1 MRSGLIWLHKYTG
14 LILGLLLSITG
25 LSGSLVVFD
34 RELDEWLTPETV
46 DFELSQTLAP
56 YDVAVAQAKQALGTD
71 AEPTRL
77 MTGRHAGAPHIIRFP
92 TPENAPGPIEVSI
105 NPVTGE
111 ALAVRNWG
119 QYPVTWFYRL
129 HLSFLGGERGE
140 ILVGIMGFCMLFFC
154 ISGVIIWWPKLSRQG
169 KRDWWRAFTIKR
181 KAGWF
186 RLNFDLHKTVGI
198 YFLPVFIMLAV
209 TGIEIVWH
217 DPFRQ
222 VVATVLTVE
231 EEPSPQSTPL
241 DSPALSM
248 DEAAAAAQQVYP
260 ESRIARLYVPAN
272 ETAPW
277 RVTFIHPDDWWTE
290 YSGTMVYLDQY
301 NGDVLAVWDS
311 RELPL
316 GNKMLAW
323 FFPLHNG
330 DALSL
335 LGRIIVFVAGLLPS
349 LLFGTGVYMWW
360 RKRRGVRR

>member
-46 DFELSQTLAP
+46 DFEPSQTLAP
-56 YDVAVAQAKQALGTD
+56 YNVAVAQAKQALGTD

-92 TPENAPGPIEVSI
+92 TPENAPGPIEVSV
-105 NPVTGE
+105 NPVTGD

-140 ILVGIMGFCMLFFC
+140 VLVGIMGFCMLFFC

-181 KAGWF
+181 RAGWF
-186 RLNFDLHKTVGI
+186 RLNFDVHKTVGI

-222 VVATVLTVE
+222 VVATVFPVQ

-241 DSPALSM
+241 DTPALSM

-260 ESRIARLYVPAN
+260 QSRIARLYVPGN

-301 NGDVLAVWDS
+301 NGEVLAVWDS